1 MALEIAAWDDG
12 LIEAPPIA
20 QERDRGLCLHEIIEA
35 WAVRT
40 PSARAAYHEGDTLT
54 YGALNARANQ
64 LARRLRARGIGVG
77 ALVGVAMKRSLEM
90 VIGLLAILKAGAAYV
105 PLDPRLPRERLLFLV
120 ADAPL
125 PLVLTNGRTLDAGEA
140 EVLDLQRFDDSGS
153 DEPGL
158 VSGVANDD
166 LVYVIYTSG
175 STGQPKGVM
184 VPHRGVVNWLVWM
197 RNTFTVTP
205 HDVVLKKAP
214 LTFDVS
220 AWELFLPLISG
231 ACLVLADSDRQF
243 DPQYL
248 ADLMARTRVSIAQFV
263 PSLMRSFLELEE
275 LPDLSALR
283 HVMCGGEVLTPK
295 LQALFFK
302 RLNAEVCNSYGP
314 TEASIGVTRWPCRRD
329 DQRETVPIG
338 WAIDNTELYILD
350 AQLNPVPPGVAGEL
364 HIGGICLGRGYL
376 NRPDLTAERFL
387 PNPFNAAGEAR
398 MYRTGDMCRFL
409 ADGSIDFLG
418 RIDDQVKIRGMRI
431 EMAEV
436 EKAIAEHPAVEVAA
450 AAAEEHGGETV
461 LCAYVVPVAGTAVSE
476 RELRGF
482 LRGKLPLAMIPAEF
496 LFVAALPLSANGKID
511 RKNLRQL
518 RSSAPTV
525 APPREDVNRSAP
537 AGVPPRDAIAQQ
549 VAAIWT
555 EVLGHERFG
564 SHDDFFDCGGDSLS
578 AVDLLIRLE
587 RSFERRVC
595 FDELLGGFTVAAIA
609 EMLRAN
615 RAGPESGQPRHATP
629 PPASPPAREVAQG
642 LICRIAD
649 LDDLP
654 GIWQVCAHAFPGYAN
669 ATFAEFSELCRYRW
683 LDNPARTGDEPF
695 GWVLEASD
703 GRIVGFHG
711 LVPVRLWLGDRSCP
725 AVSPTTW
732 ASEADYGKAGLAMLS
747 EYMNWGS
754 DRFLLNTTANA
765 ITSTIHR
772 SGAYGMRSIPLSDFD
787 QRLLWIVD
795 FKALVRWK
803 LSPGRTPGLLRR
815 IASSRAGQS
824 VLALA
829 APFAFGITGGV
840 RAALSAGLRG
850 MRLRYSCRPLQI
862 EPIAHFGAEFDA
874 LWDRLKGRH
883 GVTMERS
890 AAFLNWRHID
900 PPRLLGRSFALA
912 CRDDSRLVGYVA
924 LRAPANTVPGHF
936 IMTDLFY
943 DDAIP
948 DALPNLLNAAF
959 AFAASQSAT
968 VFEVFGFHPSLNRRL
983 RDQRPY
989 VLHRSQ
995 LERIGREASLRTLLT
1010 VLDPRWREAESTTYW
1025 YRAPDTELE
1034 RICATGAWWPSG
1046 VDGDLNL

>member
-1 MALEIAAWDDG
+1 LSLAAWDDG
-12 LIEAPPIA
+12 LVAPPPITP
-20 QERDRGLCLHEIIEA
+20 ERDRGSCLHEIIEA
-35 WAVRT
+35 WAVRR
-40 PSARAAYHEGDTLT
+40 PNARAVHYEGDTLT
-54 YGALNARANQ
+54 YGALNARANR

-90 VIGLLAILKAGAAYV
+90 VVGLLAILKAGAAYV

-125 PLVLTNGRTLDAGEA
+125 RLILTNGRTLDAGAA
-140 EVLDLQRFDDSGS
+140 EVLDLQQFADSGS
-153 DEPGL
+153 GEPGF

-197 RNTFTVTP
+197 RNTFAVTP
-205 HDVVLKKAP
+205 DDVVLKKAP

-243 DPQYL
+243 DPRYL
-248 ADLMARTRVSIAQFV
+248 ADLMAHTRVSIAQFV

-295 LQALFFK
+295 LQALFLK
-302 RLNAEVCNSYGP
+302 RLDAEVCNSYGP

-350 AQLNPVPPGVAGEL
+350 PQLNPVPPGVAGEL
-364 HIGGICLGRGYL
+364 YIGGICLGRGYL

-431 EMAEV
+431 ELAEV

-450 AAAEEHGGETV
+450 AAAAERDGEAV
-461 LCAYVVPVAGTAVSE
+461 LRAYVVPAGGTALSE

-482 LRGKLPLAMIPAEF
+482 LRGKLPLAMIPGEF
-496 LFVAALPLSANGKID
+496 RFVDALPLSANGKID
-511 RKNLRQL
+511 RKKLQQL
-518 RSSAPTV
+518 HSSAPV
-525 APPREDVNRSAP
+525 RARARAEVDRSAP
-537 AGVPPRDAIAQQ
+537 AAAPARDAIEHR

-555 EVLGHERFG
+555 EALGHERFG

-578 AVDLLIRLE
+578 AIDLLIRLE
-587 RSFERRVC
+587 RGFERRVC
-595 FDELLGGFTVAAIA
+595 FDELLGGFTVTAIA
-609 EMLRAN
+609 DMLRADM
-615 RAGPESGQPRHATP
+615 RGQQSGRQR
-629 PPASPPAREVAQG
+629 PASPPARGVAQS

-649 LDDLP
+649 MDDLP
-654 GIWQVCAHAFPGYAN
+654 GIWQVCTRAFPAYAN
-669 ATFAEFSELCRYRW
+669 ATLAEFGELCRYRW
-683 LDNPARTGDEPF
+683 LDNPSRSGDEPF
-695 GWVLEASD
+695 GWVLEAAD

-711 LVPVRLWLGDRSCP
+711 LVPIRLWLGDRSCP
-725 AVSPTTW
+725 AVAPTTW

-765 ITSTIHR
+765 ITSTIHG
-772 SGAYGMRSIPLSDFD
+772 SGAYGMRPIPLADFD
-787 QRLLWIVD
+787 QRLLWILD
-795 FKALVRWK
+795 FKALLRWK
-803 LSPGRTPGLLRR
+803 LSQGRAPRLLRR
-815 IASSRAGQS
+815 LVSSRAGQS

-829 APFAFGITGGV
+829 APFAFGVTGGV
-840 RAALSAGLRG
+840 RAALTAGLRG
-850 MRLRYSCRPLQI
+850 MRIRYSCRPLQI
-862 EPIAHFGAEFDA
+862 EPIARFGAEFDA
-874 LWDRLKGRH
+874 LWDGLKGRH

-912 CRDDSRLVGYVA
+912 CRDNGRLVGYVA

-943 DDAIP
+943 DDAVP
-948 DALPNLLNAAF
+948 EALPNLLNAAF
-959 AFAASQSAT
+959 AFAISQSAT
-968 VFEVFGFHPSLNRRL
+968 VFEIFGFHPSLNRRL
-983 RDQRPY
+983 RDQHPY
-989 VLHRSQ
+989 VLHRSA
-995 LERIGREASLRTLLT
+995 LERIGRGASLRTLLT

-1025 YRAPDTELE
+1025 YRAPNAELE
-1034 RICATGAWWPSG
+1034 RVCAAGAWWPSG